1 MKPMEKMTARE
12 VIVFCLMAIFAG
24 IAVGIGGT
32 ASLISASRMGG
43 GYGKILGG
51 LLFSL
56 GIYSIISFDMK
67 LFTGMVAAI
76 PKMGVKNMWKLP
88 VCFVCNA
95 LGVALVAVLLTF
107 SPIYAEVNVEA
118 AKLIGGKLH
127 SDTWALNALCSGV
140 LCGILITMSIWASH
154 YAPVKGLSTTVGV
167 ILPIVVFAFCG
178 FDHSVA
184 NMLYFYFL
192 GEVSWHVVAYILLSI
207 VGNAI
212 GGVLM
217 PFTVMLRGT
226 EKDKTV

>member
-1 MKPMEKMTARE
+1 MEKMTARE

-24 IAVGIGGT
+24 VAVGIGGT

>member
-24 IAVGIGGT
+24 VAVGIGGT

>member
-1 MKPMEKMTARE
+1 MTARE

-24 IAVGIGGT
+24 VAVGIGGT

-178 FDHSVA
+178 FDHSVV

-217 PFTVMLRGT
+217 PLVVMLRGT
-226 EKDKTV
+226 ENDKTA

>member
-1 MKPMEKMTARE
+1 MKKFEKMTARE
-12 VIVFCLMAIFAG
+12 LIVFCLMAVFAG

-32 ASLISASRMGG
+32 ASLISASRMGS

-56 GIYSIISFDMK
+56 GMYAIISFEMK
-67 LFTGMVAAI
+67 LFTGMVATI

-88 VCFVCNA
+88 VCFICNA
-95 LGVALVAVLLTF
+95 IGVALVAVLLAF
-107 SPIYAEVNVEA
+107 SPIQAEVKVEA
-118 AKLIGGKLH
+118 VKLISGKINAE
-127 SDTWALNALCSGV
+127 SWALSSLCSGI

-154 YAPVKGLSTTVGV
+154 YAPAKGLSTTVGV

-192 GEVSWHVVAYILLSI
+192 GEVSWHVTAYILLSI
-207 VGNAI
+207 LGNAI
-212 GGVLM
+212 GGVLL
-217 PFTVMLRGT
+217 PLVVMLRAT
-226 EKDKTV
+226 EKDKSV